1 MRILL
6 APDSFKEAASA
17 EAIAQAMARGIKR
30 GNPQAECRLMPLSD
44 GGEGLT
50 QALVHA
56 TAGTLHNVETVDA
69 IGRPIT
75 AQFGFLGN
83 NRASCILHTAVV
95 ELASASGLERVSP
108 ADRNALSA
116 STFGTGLLIRAAI
129 DAGADRIVLG
139 LGGSATTD
147 GGTGLARALGFRF
160 LDTAGHDIPLG
171 GGSLVDLER
180 IDDSEVPDFVKN
192 VPIVLACDVTNPLT
206 GPEGAAH
213 VFAPQKG
220 ANTAQVEL
228 LDQGL
233 ANLAHAIMQYNG
245 RDIERIPGTGAA
257 GGTGGGMLGL
267 FNTTVRPGIELV
279 LDLTHGREA
288 CAWADVIITGEGS
301 IDSQTP
307 YGKVP
312 SGIAKLAQSQG
323 KPTIAIGGTVT
334 RDPHTIEALN
344 ETGIVATFGSCDSDR
359 QHGTQCR
366 DHVCRHRRHTA
377 RCFGYCSN
385 CSYFTLRISMMNTVP
400 SSTVTTAIG
409 NKAVNRQWQAQSR
422 RQAAV
427 WRSSPRNSRRSLTMA
442 TGSTH
447 ASDQA
452 PVRIR
457 KQP

>member
-17 EAIAQAMARGIKR
+17 EAIAQAMARGVMY
-30 GNPQAECRLMPLSD
+30 GNPQAECRLLPLSD

-56 TAGTLHNVETVDA
+56 TGGTLRDVETVDA

-83 NRASCILHTAVV
+83 NHASCILHTAVV

-129 DAGADRIVLG
+129 DAGANRIVLG

-160 LDTAGHDIPLG
+160 L
-171 GGSLVDLER
+171 VDLER

-192 VPIVLACDVTNPLT
+192 VPIVLACDVINPLT

-213 VFAPQKG
+213 VFAPQKN

-279 LDLTHGREA
+279 LDLAHGREA

-344 ETGIVATFGSCDSDR
+344 ETGIVATFGIAPGPADLATLIANTERNVEITCAAIA
-359 QHGTQCR
+359 G
-366 DHVCRHRRHTA
+366 
-377 RCFGYCSN
+377 
-385 CSYFTLRISMMNTVP
+385 TLRVASATA
-400 SSTVTTAIG
+400 VT
-409 NKAVNRQWQAQSR
+409 
-422 RQAAV
+422 AAT
-427 WRSSPRNSRRSLTMA
+427 SPCESA
-442 TGSTH
+442 
-447 ASDQA
+447 
-452 PVRIR
+452 
-457 KQP
+457 

>member
-1 MRILL
+1 MRVLL

-17 EAIAQAMARGIKR
+17 EVIAQAMARGIMR
-30 GNPQAECRLMPLSD
+30 GDPQAECRLLPLSD

-50 QALVHA
+50 HALVHA
-56 TAGTLHNVETVDA
+56 TAGTLHSAETVDA

-83 NRASCILHTAVV
+83 NHASCILHTAVV

-108 ADRNALSA
+108 ADRNALVA

-129 DAGADRIVLG
+129 DAGADCIVLG

-147 GGTGLARALGFRF
+147 GGTGLARALGFHF

-171 GGSLVDLER
+171 GGSLVDLSR

-220 ANTAQVEL
+220 ATATQVEL

-233 ANLAHAIMQYNG
+233 ANLARAIMQYNG
-245 RDIERIPGTGAA
+245 RDIEHTPGAGAA

-267 FNTTVRPGIELV
+267 FNATVKPGIELV
-279 LDLTHGREA
+279 LNLAHGREA
-288 CAWADVIITGEGS
+288 CAWADVVITGEGS

-334 RDPHTIEALN
+334 RDPHTVEALN
-344 ETGIVATFGSCDSDR
+344 ETGIIATFGIAPGPADLTTLIANTERNVEITCAAIAS
-359 QHGTQCR
+359 
-366 DHVCRHRRHTA
+366 
-377 RCFGYCSN
+377 
-385 CSYFTLRISMMNTVP
+385 TLRVASATA
-400 SSTVTTAIG
+400 VT
-409 NKAVNRQWQAQSR
+409 
-422 RQAAV
+422 AAT
-427 WRSSPRNSRRSLTMA
+427 SPCESA
-442 TGSTH
+442 
-447 ASDQA
+447 
-452 PVRIR
+452 
-457 KQP
+457 

>member
-30 GNPQAECRLMPLSD
+30 GDPQAECRLLPLSD

-50 QALVHA
+50 HALVHA
-56 TAGTLHNVETVDA
+56 TGGTLHDVETVDA
-69 IGRPIT
+69 VGRPII

-83 NRASCILHTAVV
+83 NHASCILRTAVV
-95 ELASASGLERVSP
+95 ELASASGLEQVSP
-108 ADRNALSA
+108 ADRNPMAA

-147 GGTGLARALGFRF
+147 GGTGLAHAFGFRF
-160 LDTAGHDIPLG
+160 LDAHDSDIPLG
-171 GGSLVDLER
+171 GGALVDLAR
-180 IDDSEVPDFVKN
+180 IDDSRVSDSIKN

-220 ANTAQVEL
+220 ATATQVEL

-233 ANLAHAIMQYNG
+233 ANLARAIMQYNG
-245 RDIERIPGTGAA
+245 RDIEHTPGAGAA
-257 GGTGGGMLGL
+257 GGTGGGVLGL
-267 FNTTVRPGIELV
+267 FNATVKPGIELV
-279 LDLTHGREA
+279 LNLAHGREA
-288 CAWADVIITGEGS
+288 CAWTDVVITGEGS

-334 RDPHTIEALN
+334 RDPHTIEALS
-344 ETGIVATFGSCDSDR
+344 ETGIVATFGIAPGPADLTTLIANTERNVEITCAAIA
-359 QHGTQCR
+359 G
-366 DHVCRHRRHTA
+366 
-377 RCFGYCSN
+377 
-385 CSYFTLRISMMNTVP
+385 TLRVASATA
-400 SSTVTTAIG
+400 VT
-409 NKAVNRQWQAQSR
+409 
-422 RQAAV
+422 AAT
-427 WRSSPRNSRRSLTMA
+427 SPCESA
-442 TGSTH
+442 
-447 ASDQA
+447 
-452 PVRIR
+452 
-457 KQP
+457 

>member
-17 EAIAQAMARGIKR
+17 EAIAQAMARGIMR
-30 GNPQAECRLMPLSD
+30 GDPQAECWLMPLSD

-56 TAGTLHNVETVDA
+56 TAGTLHSAETVDA

-83 NRASCILHTAVV
+83 NHASCILHTAVV

-108 ADRNALSA
+108 ADRNALVA

-129 DAGADRIVLG
+129 DAGADCIVLG
-139 LGGSATTD
+139 LGSSATTD
-147 GGTGLARALGFRF
+147 GGTGLAHALGFRF
-160 LDTAGHDIPLG
+160 LDAHDSDIPLG
-171 GGSLVDLER
+171 GGALVDLAR
-180 IDDSEVPDFVKN
+180 IDDSRVSDSIKN

-220 ANTAQVEL
+220 ATATQVEL

-233 ANLAHAIMQYNG
+233 ANLARAIMQYNG
-245 RDIERIPGTGAA
+245 RDIEHTPGAGAA

-267 FNTTVRPGIELV
+267 FSATVKPGIELV
-279 LDLTHGREA
+279 LNLAHGREA
-288 CAWADVIITGEGS
+288 CAWADVVITGEGS

-334 RDPHTIEALN
+334 RDPHTVEALN
-344 ETGIVATFGSCDSDR
+344 ETGIIATFGIAPGPADLTTLIANTERNVEITCAAIAS
-359 QHGTQCR
+359 
-366 DHVCRHRRHTA
+366 
-377 RCFGYCSN
+377 
-385 CSYFTLRISMMNTVP
+385 TLRVASATAVTAATSP
-400 SSTVTTAIG
+400 CEST
-409 NKAVNRQWQAQSR
+409 
-422 RQAAV
+422 
-427 WRSSPRNSRRSLTMA
+427 
-442 TGSTH
+442 
-447 ASDQA
+447 
-452 PVRIR
+452 
-457 KQP
+457 

>member
-6 APDSFKEAASA
+6 APDSFKESASA
-17 EAIAQAMARGIKR
+17 EAIAQAMVRGIKR

-56 TAGTLHNVETVDA
+56 TGGTLHNVETVDA

-83 NRASCILHTAVV
+83 NHASCILHTAVV

-108 ADRNALSA
+108 ADRNALAA

-171 GGSLVDLER
+171 GGSLVDLSR
-180 IDDSEVPDFVKN
+180 IDDSEVSDSIKKN

-220 ANTAQVEL
+220 ATATQVEL

-233 ANLAHAIMQYNG
+233 ANLARAIMQYNG
-245 RDIERIPGTGAA
+245 RDIEHTPGAGAA

-267 FNTTVRPGIELV
+267 FNATVKPGIELV
-279 LDLTHGREA
+279 LNLAHGREA
-288 CAWADVIITGEGS
+288 CAWADVVITGEGS

-334 RDPHTIEALN
+334 RDPHTVEALN
-344 ETGIVATFGSCDSDR
+344 ETGIIATFGIAPGPADLTTLIANTERNVEITCAAIAS
-359 QHGTQCR
+359 
-366 DHVCRHRRHTA
+366 
-377 RCFGYCSN
+377 
-385 CSYFTLRISMMNTVP
+385 TLRI
-400 SSTVTTAIG
+400 TA
-409 NKAVNRQWQAQSR
+409 AT
-422 RQAAV
+422 
-427 WRSSPRNSRRSLTMA
+427 SPCESA
-442 TGSTH
+442 
-447 ASDQA
+447 
-452 PVRIR
+452 
-457 KQP
+457 

>member
-30 GNPQAECRLMPLSD
+30 GNPQAECWLMPLSD

-50 QALVHA
+50 QAL
-56 TAGTLHNVETVDA
+56 AGTLHSAETVDA
-69 IGRPIT
+69 IGRPII

-83 NRASCILHTAVV
+83 KHTSRTAVV
-95 ELASASGLERVSP
+95 ELASASGLERVPP
-108 ADRNALSA
+108 ADRNALVA

-129 DAGADRIVLG
+129 DAGADCIVLG

-147 GGTGLARALGFRF
+147 GGTGLARALGFHF

-171 GGSLVDLER
+171 GGSLVDLSR

-220 ANTAQVEL
+220 ANAAQIEL

-233 ANLAHAIMQYNG
+233 ANLAHVIMQYNG
-245 RDIERIPGTGAA
+245 RDIECIPGTGAA
-257 GGTGGGMLGL
+257 GGTGGGTLGL

-279 LDLTHGREA
+279 LDLAHGREA

-334 RDPHTIEALN
+334 RDPHTVEALN
-344 ETGIVATFGSCDSDR
+344 ETGIIATFGIAPGPADLTTLIANTERNVEITCAA
-359 QHGTQCR
+359 
-366 DHVCRHRRHTA
+366 TA
-377 RCFGYCSN
+377 S
-385 CSYFTLRISMMNTVP
+385 TLRI
-400 SSTVTTAIG
+400 TA
-409 NKAVNRQWQAQSR
+409 AT
-422 RQAAV
+422 
-427 WRSSPRNSRRSLTMA
+427 SPCES
-442 TGSTH
+442 
-447 ASDQA
+447 
-452 PVRIR
+452 V
-457 KQP
+457 

>member
-30 GNPQAECRLMPLSD
+30 GNPQAECWLMPLSD

-56 TAGTLHNVETVDA
+56 TAGTLHSAETVDA
-69 IGRPIT
+69 IGRPII

-83 NRASCILHTAVV
+83 KHTSRTAVV

-108 ADRNALSA
+108 ADRNALVA

-129 DAGADRIVLG
+129 DAGADCIVLG

-147 GGTGLARALGFRF
+147 GGTGLARALGFHF

-180 IDDSEVPDFVKN
+180 IDDSEVPNFVKN

-220 ANTAQVEL
+220 ANAAQIEL

-233 ANLAHAIMQYNG
+233 ANLAHVIMQYNG
-245 RDIERIPGTGAA
+245 RDIECIPGTGAA
-257 GGTGGGMLGL
+257 GGTGGGTLGL

-279 LDLTHGREA
+279 LDLAHGREA

-334 RDPHTIEALN
+334 RDPHTVEALN
-344 ETGIVATFGSCDSDR
+344 KAGIIATFGIAPGPADLTTLIANTERNVEITCAAIA
-359 QHGTQCR
+359 G
-366 DHVCRHRRHTA
+366 
-377 RCFGYCSN
+377 
-385 CSYFTLRISMMNTVP
+385 TLRI
-400 SSTVTTAIG
+400 TA
-409 NKAVNRQWQAQSR
+409 AT
-422 RQAAV
+422 
-427 WRSSPRNSRRSLTMA
+427 SPCES
-442 TGSTH
+442 
-447 ASDQA
+447 
-452 PVRIR
+452 V
-457 KQP
+457 

>member
-30 GNPQAECRLMPLSD
+30 GNPQAECWLMPLSD

-50 QALVHA
+50 HALVHA
-56 TAGTLHNVETVDA
+56 TGGTLHDVETVDA
-69 IGRPIT
+69 VGRPII

-83 NRASCILHTAVV
+83 KHTSCTAVV
-95 ELASASGLERVSP
+95 ELASASGLEQVSP
-108 ADRNALSA
+108 ADRDPMAA

-160 LDTAGHDIPLG
+160 LDSTDHAIPLG
-171 GGSLVDLER
+171 GDALADLAK
-180 IDDSEVPDFVKN
+180 IDDSEVPDSVKN
-192 VPIVLACDVTNPLT
+192 IPIILACDVTNPLT
-206 GPEGAAH
+206 GSEGAAH

-220 ANTAQVEL
+220 ATTTQVERP
-228 LDQGL
+228 DRGL
-233 ANLAHAIMQYNG
+233 ANLAHAIMQYSG
-245 RDIERIPGTGAA
+245 RDIEHTPGSGAA

-267 FNTTVRPGIELV
+267 FNASIRPGIELV
-279 LDLTHGREA
+279 LDLAHGREA
-288 CAWADVIITGEGS
+288 CAWADVVITGEGS

-334 RDPHTIEALN
+334 RDSHTIEALN
-344 ETGIVATFGSCDSDR
+344 EAGIVATFGIAPGPADLATLIA
-359 QHGTQCR
+359 GTERNVEITC
-366 DHVCRHRRHTA
+366 A
-377 RCFGYCSN
+377 AIAS
-385 CSYFTLRISMMNTVP
+385 TLRVASATA
-400 SSTVTTAIG
+400 VT
-409 NKAVNRQWQAQSR
+409 
-422 RQAAV
+422 AAT
-427 WRSSPRNSRRSLTMA
+427 SPCESA
-442 TGSTH
+442 
-447 ASDQA
+447 
-452 PVRIR
+452 
-457 KQP
+457 

>member
-17 EAIAQAMARGIKR
+17 EAIAQAMARGVMY
-30 GNPQAECRLMPLSD
+30 GNPQAECRLLPLSD

-56 TAGTLHNVETVDA
+56 TGGTLRDVETVDA

-75 AQFGFLGN
+75 AQYGFLGN
-83 NRASCILHTAVV
+83 NHASCTLRTAVV

-108 ADRNALSA
+108 ADRNALTA

-160 LDTAGHDIPLG
+160 LDSTDHAIPLG
-171 GGSLVDLER
+171 GGVLADLAK
-180 IDDSEVPDFVKN
+180 IDDSEVPDSVKN
-192 VPIVLACDVTNPLT
+192 IPIILACDVTNPLT
-206 GPEGAAH
+206 GSEGAAH

-220 ANTAQVEL
+220 ATTTQVER
-228 LDQGL
+228 LDRGL
-233 ANLAHAIMQYNG
+233 ANLAHAIMQYSG
-245 RDIERIPGTGAA
+245 RDIEHTPGSGAA

-267 FNTTVRPGIELV
+267 FNASIRPGIELV
-279 LDLTHGREA
+279 LDLAHGREA
-288 CAWADVIITGEGS
+288 CAWADVVITGEGS

-334 RDPHTIEALN
+334 RDLHIIEALN
-344 ETGIVATFGSCDSDR
+344 ETGIVATFGIAPGPADLATLIANTERNVEITCAAIA
-359 QHGTQCR
+359 G
-366 DHVCRHRRHTA
+366 
-377 RCFGYCSN
+377 
-385 CSYFTLRISMMNTVP
+385 TLRVASA
-400 SSTVTTAIG
+400 TAIP
-409 NKAVNRQWQAQSR
+409 
-422 RQAAV
+422 AAT
-427 WRSSPRNSRRSLTMA
+427 SPCESA
-442 TGSTH
+442 
-447 ASDQA
+447 
-452 PVRIR
+452 
-457 KQP
+457 

>member
-30 GNPQAECRLMPLSD
+30 GNPQAECWLMPLSD

-56 TAGTLHNVETVDA
+56 TAGTLHSAETVDA
-69 IGRPIT
+69 IGRPII

-83 NRASCILHTAVV
+83 KHTSRTAVV

-108 ADRNALSA
+108 ADRNALVA

-129 DAGADRIVLG
+129 DAGADCIVLG

-147 GGTGLARALGFRF
+147 GGTGLARALGFHF

-171 GGSLVDLER
+171 GGSLVDLSR
-180 IDDSEVPDFVKN
+180 IDDSEVPYFVKN

-220 ANTAQVEL
+220 ANAAQIEL

-233 ANLAHAIMQYNG
+233 ANLAHVIMQYNG
-245 RDIERIPGTGAA
+245 RDIECIPGTGAA
-257 GGTGGGMLGL
+257 GGTGGGTLGL

-279 LDLTHGREA
+279 LDLAHGREA

-334 RDPHTIEALN
+334 RDPHTVEALN
-344 ETGIVATFGSCDSDR
+344 KAGIIATFGIAPGPADLTTLIANTERNVEITCAAIAS
-359 QHGTQCR
+359 
-366 DHVCRHRRHTA
+366 
-377 RCFGYCSN
+377 
-385 CSYFTLRISMMNTVP
+385 TLRI
-400 SSTVTTAIG
+400 TA
-409 NKAVNRQWQAQSR
+409 AT
-422 RQAAV
+422 
-427 WRSSPRNSRRSLTMA
+427 SPCESA
-442 TGSTH
+442 
-447 ASDQA
+447 
-452 PVRIR
+452 
-457 KQP
+457 

>member
-6 APDSFKEAASA
+6 APDSFKESASA

-180 IDDSEVPDFVKN
+180 IDDSEVPNFVKN

-344 ETGIVATFGSCDSDR
+344 ETGIVATFGITPGPADLATLIANTERNVEITCAAIA
-359 QHGTQCR
+359 G
-366 DHVCRHRRHTA
+366 
-377 RCFGYCSN
+377 
-385 CSYFTLRISMMNTVP
+385 TLRVASATA
-400 SSTVTTAIG
+400 VT
-409 NKAVNRQWQAQSR
+409 
-422 RQAAV
+422 AAT
-427 WRSSPRNSRRSLTMA
+427 SPCESA
-442 TGSTH
+442 
-447 ASDQA
+447 
-452 PVRIR
+452 
-457 KQP
+457 

>member
-30 GNPQAECRLMPLSD
+30 GNPQAECWLLPLSD
-44 GGEGLT
+44 GGEGST

-56 TAGTLHNVETVDA
+56 TAGTLHSAETVDA

-83 NRASCILHTAVV
+83 NHASCILHTAVV

-108 ADRNALSA
+108 ADRNALVA

-129 DAGADRIVLG
+129 DAGADCI
-139 LGGSATTD
+139 
-147 GGTGLARALGFRF
+147 GGTGLARALGFHF

-171 GGSLVDLER
+171 GGSLVDLSR

-220 ANTAQVEL
+220 ATATQVEL

-233 ANLAHAIMQYNG
+233 ANLARAIMQYNG
-245 RDIERIPGTGAA
+245 RDIEHTPGAGAA
-257 GGTGGGMLGL
+257 GGTGGGVLGL
-267 FNTTVRPGIELV
+267 FNATVKPGIELV
-279 LDLTHGREA
+279 LNLAHGREA
-288 CAWADVIITGEGS
+288 CAWADVVITGEGS

-334 RDPHTIEALN
+334 RDPHTVEALN
-344 ETGIVATFGSCDSDR
+344 ETGIIATFGIAPGPADLTTLIANTERNVEITCAAIAS
-359 QHGTQCR
+359 
-366 DHVCRHRRHTA
+366 
-377 RCFGYCSN
+377 
-385 CSYFTLRISMMNTVP
+385 TLRI
-400 SSTVTTAIG
+400 TA
-409 NKAVNRQWQAQSR
+409 AT
-422 RQAAV
+422 
-427 WRSSPRNSRRSLTMA
+427 SPCESA
-442 TGSTH
+442 
-447 ASDQA
+447 
-452 PVRIR
+452 
-457 KQP
+457 

>member
-30 GNPQAECRLMPLSD
+30 GNPQAECWLMPLSD

-50 QALVHA
+50 HALVHA
-56 TAGTLHNVETVDA
+56 TGGTLHSAETVDA
-69 IGRPIT
+69 IGRPII

-83 NRASCILHTAVV
+83 KHTSRTAVV

-108 ADRNALSA
+108 ADRNALVA

-129 DAGADRIVLG
+129 DAGADCIVLG

-147 GGTGLARALGFRF
+147 GGTGLARALGFHF

-171 GGSLVDLER
+171 GGSLVDLSR
-180 IDDSEVPDFVKN
+180 IDDSEVPYFVKN

-220 ANTAQVEL
+220 ANAAQIEL

-233 ANLAHAIMQYNG
+233 ANLAHVIMQYNG
-245 RDIERIPGTGAA
+245 RDIECIPGTGAA
-257 GGTGGGMLGL
+257 GGTGGGTLGL

-279 LDLTHGREA
+279 LDLAHGREA

-334 RDPHTIEALN
+334 RDPHTVEALN
-344 ETGIVATFGSCDSDR
+344 KAGIIATFGIAPGPADLTTLIANTERNVEITCAAIAS
-359 QHGTQCR
+359 
-366 DHVCRHRRHTA
+366 
-377 RCFGYCSN
+377 
-385 CSYFTLRISMMNTVP
+385 TLRI
-400 SSTVTTAIG
+400 TA
-409 NKAVNRQWQAQSR
+409 AT
-422 RQAAV
+422 
-427 WRSSPRNSRRSLTMA
+427 SPCESA
-442 TGSTH
+442 
-447 ASDQA
+447 
-452 PVRIR
+452 
-457 KQP
+457 

>member
-17 EAIAQAMARGIKR
+17 EAIAQAMARGIMR
-30 GNPQAECRLMPLSD
+30 GDPQAECWLMPLSD

-56 TAGTLHNVETVDA
+56 TAGTLHSAETVDA

-83 NRASCILHTAVV
+83 NHASCILHTAVV

-108 ADRNALSA
+108 ADRNALVA

-129 DAGADRIVLG
+129 DAGADCIVLG
-139 LGGSATTD
+139 LGSSATTD
-147 GGTGLARALGFRF
+147 GGTGLAHALGFRF
-160 LDTAGHDIPLG
+160 LDAHDSGIPLG
-171 GGSLVDLER
+171 GGALVDLAR
-180 IDDSEVPDFVKN
+180 IDDSRVSDSIKN

-220 ANTAQVEL
+220 ATATQVEL

-233 ANLAHAIMQYNG
+233 ANLARAIMQYNG
-245 RDIERIPGTGAA
+245 RDIEHTPGAGAA

-267 FNTTVRPGIELV
+267 FNATVKPGIELV
-279 LDLTHGREA
+279 LNLAHGREA
-288 CAWADVIITGEGS
+288 CAWADVVITGEGS

-334 RDPHTIEALN
+334 RDPHTVEALN
-344 ETGIVATFGSCDSDR
+344 ETGIIATFGIAPGPADLTTLIANTERNVEITCAAIAS
-359 QHGTQCR
+359 
-366 DHVCRHRRHTA
+366 
-377 RCFGYCSN
+377 
-385 CSYFTLRISMMNTVP
+385 TLRI
-400 SSTVTTAIG
+400 TA
-409 NKAVNRQWQAQSR
+409 AT
-422 RQAAV
+422 
-427 WRSSPRNSRRSLTMA
+427 SPCESA
-442 TGSTH
+442 
-447 ASDQA
+447 
-452 PVRIR
+452 
-457 KQP
+457 

>member
-17 EAIAQAMARGIKR
+17 EAIAQAMAHGIKR
-30 GNPQAECRLMPLSD
+30 GNPQAECWLMPLSD

-56 TAGTLHNVETVDA
+56 TGGTLHSAETVDA
-69 IGRPIT
+69 IGRPII

-83 NRASCILHTAVV
+83 NHASCILHTAVV

-108 ADRNALSA
+108 ADRNALVA

-129 DAGADRIVLG
+129 DAGADCIVLG
-139 LGGSATTD
+139 LGSSATTD
-147 GGTGLARALGFRF
+147 GGTGLAHALGFRF
-160 LDTAGHDIPLG
+160 LDAHDSDIPLG
-171 GGSLVDLER
+171 GGALVDLAR
-180 IDDSEVPDFVKN
+180 IDDSRVSDSIKN

-220 ANTAQVEL
+220 ATATQVEL

-233 ANLAHAIMQYNG
+233 ANLARAIMQYNG
-245 RDIERIPGTGAA
+245 RDIEHTPGAGAA

-267 FNTTVRPGIELV
+267 FNATVKPGIELV
-279 LDLTHGREA
+279 LNLAHGREA
-288 CAWADVIITGEGS
+288 CAWADVVITGEGS

-334 RDPHTIEALN
+334 RDPHTVEALN
-344 ETGIVATFGSCDSDR
+344 ETGIIATFGIAPGPADLTTLIANTERNVEITCAAIAS
-359 QHGTQCR
+359 
-366 DHVCRHRRHTA
+366 
-377 RCFGYCSN
+377 
-385 CSYFTLRISMMNTVP
+385 TLRVASATAVTAATSP
-400 SSTVTTAIG
+400 CEST
-409 NKAVNRQWQAQSR
+409 
-422 RQAAV
+422 
-427 WRSSPRNSRRSLTMA
+427 
-442 TGSTH
+442 
-447 ASDQA
+447 
-452 PVRIR
+452 
-457 KQP
+457 

>member
-30 GNPQAECRLMPLSD
+30 GNPQAECWLMPLSD

-56 TAGTLHNVETVDA
+56 TAGTLHSAETVDA
-69 IGRPIT
+69 IGCPII

-83 NRASCILHTAVV
+83 KHTSRTAVV

-108 ADRNALSA
+108 ADRNALVA

-129 DAGADRIVLG
+129 DAGADCIVLG

-147 GGTGLARALGFRF
+147 GGTGLARALGFHF

-171 GGSLVDLER
+171 GGSLVDLSR
-180 IDDSEVPDFVKN
+180 IDDSEVPYFVKN

-220 ANTAQVEL
+220 ANAAQIEL

-233 ANLAHAIMQYNG
+233 ANLAHVIMQYNG
-245 RDIERIPGTGAA
+245 RDIECIPGTGAA
-257 GGTGGGMLGL
+257 GGTGGGTLGL

-279 LDLTHGREA
+279 LDLAHGREA

-334 RDPHTIEALN
+334 RDPHTVEALN
-344 ETGIVATFGSCDSDR
+344 KAGIIATFGIAPGPADLTTLIANTERNVEITCAAIAS
-359 QHGTQCR
+359 
-366 DHVCRHRRHTA
+366 
-377 RCFGYCSN
+377 
-385 CSYFTLRISMMNTVP
+385 TLRI
-400 SSTVTTAIG
+400 TA
-409 NKAVNRQWQAQSR
+409 AT
-422 RQAAV
+422 
-427 WRSSPRNSRRSLTMA
+427 SPCES
-442 TGSTH
+442 
-447 ASDQA
+447 
-452 PVRIR
+452 V
-457 KQP
+457 

>member
-30 GNPQAECRLMPLSD
+30 GNPQAECWLMPLSD

-56 TAGTLHNVETVDA
+56 TAGTLHSAETVDA
-69 IGRPIT
+69 IGRPII

-83 NRASCILHTAVV
+83 KHTSRTAVV

-108 ADRNALSA
+108 ADRNALVA

-129 DAGADRIVLG
+129 DAGADCIVLG

-147 GGTGLARALGFRF
+147 GGTGLARALGFHF

-171 GGSLVDLER
+171 GGSLVDLSR
-180 IDDSEVPDFVKN
+180 IDDSEVPYFVKN

-220 ANTAQVEL
+220 ATATQVEL

-233 ANLAHAIMQYNG
+233 ANLARAIMQYNG
-245 RDIERIPGTGAA
+245 RDIEHAPGAGAA

-267 FNTTVRPGIELV
+267 LNATVKPGIELV
-279 LDLTHGREA
+279 LNLAHGREA
-288 CAWADVIITGEGS
+288 CAWADVVITGEGS

-334 RDPHTIEALN
+334 RDPHTVEALN
-344 ETGIVATFGSCDSDR
+344 ETGIIATFG
-359 QHGTQCR
+359 
-366 DHVCRHRRHTA
+366 
-377 RCFGYCSN
+377 
-385 CSYFTLRISMMNTVP
+385 I
-400 SSTVTTAIG
+400 
-409 NKAVNRQWQAQSR
+409 
-422 RQAAV
+422 
-427 WRSSPRNSRRSLTMA
+427 
-442 TGSTH
+442 
-447 ASDQA
+447 A
-452 PVRIR
+452 PPGQQILQR
-457 KQP
+457 

>member
-17 EAIAQAMARGIKR
+17 EVIAQAMARGIMR
-30 GNPQAECRLMPLSD
+30 GDPQAECRLLPLSD

-56 TAGTLHNVETVDA
+56 TGGTLRDVETVDA

-75 AQFGFLGN
+75 AQYGFLGN
-83 NRASCILHTAVV
+83 NHASCTLRTAVV

-108 ADRNALSA
+108 ADRNALTA

-147 GGTGLARALGFRF
+147 GGTGLARALGFHF
-160 LDTAGHDIPLG
+160 LDSTDHAIPLG
-171 GGSLVDLER
+171 GGTLADLAK
-180 IDDSEVPDFVKN
+180 IDDSEVPDSVKN
-192 VPIVLACDVTNPLT
+192 IPIILACDVTNPLT
-206 GPEGAAH
+206 GSEGAAH

-220 ANTAQVEL
+220 ATTTQVER
-228 LDQGL
+228 LDRGL
-233 ANLAHAIMQYNG
+233 ANLAHAIMQYSG
-245 RDIERIPGTGAA
+245 RDIEHTPGSGAA

-267 FNTTVRPGIELV
+267 FNASIRPGIELV
-279 LDLTHGREA
+279 LDLAHGREA
-288 CAWADVIITGEGS
+288 CAWADVVITGEGS

-334 RDPHTIEALN
+334 HDPHTVEALN
-344 ETGIVATFGSCDSDR
+344 KAGIIATFGIAPGPADLTTLIANTERNVEITCAAIAS
-359 QHGTQCR
+359 
-366 DHVCRHRRHTA
+366 
-377 RCFGYCSN
+377 
-385 CSYFTLRISMMNTVP
+385 TLRI
-400 SSTVTTAIG
+400 TA
-409 NKAVNRQWQAQSR
+409 AT
-422 RQAAV
+422 
-427 WRSSPRNSRRSLTMA
+427 SPCESA
-442 TGSTH
+442 
-447 ASDQA
+447 
-452 PVRIR
+452 
-457 KQP
+457 

>member
-30 GNPQAECRLMPLSD
+30 GNPQAECWLLPLSD

-50 QALVHA
+50 QAL
-56 TAGTLHNVETVDA
+56 AGTLHSAETVDA
-69 IGRPIT
+69 IGRPII

-83 NRASCILHTAVV
+83 KHTSRTAVV

-108 ADRNALSA
+108 ADRNALVA

-129 DAGADRIVLG
+129 DAGADCIVLG

-147 GGTGLARALGFRF
+147 GGTGLARALGFHF

-171 GGSLVDLER
+171 GGSLVDLSR

-220 ANTAQVEL
+220 ANAAQIEL

-233 ANLAHAIMQYNG
+233 ANLAHVIMQYNG
-245 RDIERIPGTGAA
+245 RDIECIPGTGAA
-257 GGTGGGMLGL
+257 GGTGGGTLGL

-279 LDLTHGREA
+279 LDLAHGREA

-334 RDPHTIEALN
+334 RDPHTVEALN
-344 ETGIVATFGSCDSDR
+344 KAGIIATFGIAPGPADLTTLIANTERNVEITCAAIAS
-359 QHGTQCR
+359 
-366 DHVCRHRRHTA
+366 
-377 RCFGYCSN
+377 
-385 CSYFTLRISMMNTVP
+385 TLRI
-400 SSTVTTAIG
+400 TA
-409 NKAVNRQWQAQSR
+409 AT
-422 RQAAV
+422 
-427 WRSSPRNSRRSLTMA
+427 SPCES
-442 TGSTH
+442 
-447 ASDQA
+447 
-452 PVRIR
+452 V
-457 KQP
+457 

>member
-30 GNPQAECRLMPLSD
+30 GDPQAECRLLPLSD

-50 QALVHA
+50 HALVHA
-56 TAGTLHNVETVDA
+56 TGGTLHDVETVDA

-83 NRASCILHTAVV
+83 NHASCILHTAVV

-108 ADRNALSA
+108 ADRNALVA

-147 GGTGLARALGFRF
+147 GGTGLAHAFGFRF
-160 LDTAGHDIPLG
+160 LDAHDSDIPLG
-171 GGSLVDLER
+171 GGALVDLAR
-180 IDDSEVPDFVKN
+180 IDDSRVSDSIKN

-220 ANTAQVEL
+220 ATATQVEL

-233 ANLAHAIMQYNG
+233 ANLARAIMQYNG
-245 RDIERIPGTGAA
+245 RDIEHTPGAGAA

-267 FNTTVRPGIELV
+267 FNATVKPGIELV
-279 LDLTHGREA
+279 LNLAHGREA
-288 CAWADVIITGEGS
+288 CAWADVVITGEGS

-334 RDPHTIEALN
+334 RDPHTVEALN
-344 ETGIVATFGSCDSDR
+344 KAGIIATFGIAPGPADLTTLIANTERNVEITCAAIA
-359 QHGTQCR
+359 G
-366 DHVCRHRRHTA
+366 
-377 RCFGYCSN
+377 
-385 CSYFTLRISMMNTVP
+385 TLRVAPAT
-400 SSTVTTAIG
+400 TVT
-409 NKAVNRQWQAQSR
+409 
-422 RQAAV
+422 AAT
-427 WRSSPRNSRRSLTMA
+427 SPCESA
-442 TGSTH
+442 
-447 ASDQA
+447 
-452 PVRIR
+452 
-457 KQP
+457 

>member
-30 GNPQAECRLMPLSD
+30 GDPQAECRLLPLSD

-50 QALVHA
+50 HALVHA
-56 TAGTLHNVETVDA
+56 TGGTLHDVETVDA
-69 IGRPIT
+69 VGRPII

-83 NRASCILHTAVV
+83 KHTSRTAVV
-95 ELASASGLERVSP
+95 ELASASGLEQVSP
-108 ADRNALSA
+108 ADRDPMAA
-116 STFGTGLLIRAAI
+116 STFGTGLLIHAAI
-129 DAGADRIVLG
+129 DAGVDRIVLG

-147 GGTGLARALGFRF
+147 GGTGLAHAFGFRF
-160 LDTAGHDIPLG
+160 LDAHDCDIALG
-171 GGSLVDLER
+171 GGALVDLAR
-180 IDDSEVPDFVKN
+180 IDDSRVSDSIKN

-220 ANTAQVEL
+220 ATATQVEL

-233 ANLAHAIMQYNG
+233 ANLARAIMQYNG
-245 RDIERIPGTGAA
+245 RDIEHTPGAGAA

-267 FNTTVRPGIELV
+267 LNATVKPGIELV
-279 LDLTHGREA
+279 LNLAHGREA
-288 CAWADVIITGEGS
+288 CAWADVVITGEGS

-334 RDPHTIEALN
+334 RDPHTVEALN
-344 ETGIVATFGSCDSDR
+344 KAGIIATFGIAPGPADLTTLIANTERNVEITCAAIAS
-359 QHGTQCR
+359 
-366 DHVCRHRRHTA
+366 
-377 RCFGYCSN
+377 
-385 CSYFTLRISMMNTVP
+385 TLRVASATAVTVA
-400 SSTVTTAIG
+400 T
-409 NKAVNRQWQAQSR
+409 
-422 RQAAV
+422 
-427 WRSSPRNSRRSLTMA
+427 SPCESA
-442 TGSTH
+442 
-447 ASDQA
+447 
-452 PVRIR
+452 
-457 KQP
+457 

>member
-83 NRASCILHTAVV
+83 NDASCILHTAVV

-116 STFGTGLLIRAAI
+116 STFGTGLLIHAAI

-233 ANLAHAIMQYNG
+233 ANLAHAIMQYNAA
-245 RDIERIPGTGAA
+245 ILSAFPVQAPQAVPAA
-257 GGTGGGMLGL
+257 GCSACS
-267 FNTTVRPGIELV
+267 IQQY
-279 LDLTHGREA
+279 GRESNL
-288 CAWADVIITGEGS
+288 CS
-301 IDSQTP
+301 ILRMVAKHAHGPTSSSP
-307 YGKVP
+307 AKVP
-312 SGIAKLAQSQG
+312 S
-323 KPTIAIGGTVT
+323 TV
-334 RDPHTIEALN
+334 
-344 ETGIVATFGSCDSDR
+344 
-359 QHGTQCR
+359 
-366 DHVCRHRRHTA
+366 RHRTA
-377 RCFGYCSN
+377 KCRVA
-385 CSYFTLRISMMNTVP
+385 LRNWRNRKENQLLP
-400 SSTVTTAIG
+400 SVE
-409 NKAVNRQWQAQSR
+409 R
-422 RQAAV
+422 
-427 WRSSPRNSRRSLTMA
+427 
-442 TGSTH
+442 
-447 ASDQA
+447 
-452 PVRIR
+452 
-457 KQP
+457 

>member
-17 EAIAQAMARGIKR
+17 EAIAQAMARGVMY
-30 GNPQAECRLMPLSD
+30 GNPQAECRLLPLSD

-56 TAGTLHNVETVDA
+56 TGGTLRDVETVDA

-75 AQFGFLGN
+75 AQYGFLGN
-83 NRASCILHTAVV
+83 NHASCTLRTAVV

-108 ADRNALSA
+108 ADRNALTA
-116 STFGTGLLIRAAI
+116 STFGTGLLIHAAI

-147 GGTGLARALGFRF
+147 GGTGLAHAFGFRF
-160 LDTAGHDIPLG
+160 LDAHDCDIPLG
-171 GGSLVDLER
+171 GGALVDLAR
-180 IDDSEVPDFVKN
+180 IDDSRVSDSIKN

-220 ANTAQVEL
+220 ATATQVEL

-233 ANLAHAIMQYNG
+233 ANLARAIMQYNG
-245 RDIERIPGTGAA
+245 RDIEHTPGAGAA

-267 FNTTVRPGIELV
+267 FNASIRPGIELV
-279 LDLTHGREA
+279 LDLAHGREA
-288 CAWADVIITGEGS
+288 CAWADVVITGEGS

-334 RDPHTIEALN
+334 RDSHTIEALN
-344 ETGIVATFGSCDSDR
+344 EAGIVATFGIAPGPADLATLIA
-359 QHGTQCR
+359 GTERNVEITC
-366 DHVCRHRRHTA
+366 A
-377 RCFGYCSN
+377 AIAS
-385 CSYFTLRISMMNTVP
+385 TLRVASATA
-400 SSTVTTAIG
+400 VT
-409 NKAVNRQWQAQSR
+409 
-422 RQAAV
+422 AAT
-427 WRSSPRNSRRSLTMA
+427 SPCESA
-442 TGSTH
+442 
-447 ASDQA
+447 
-452 PVRIR
+452 
-457 KQP
+457 